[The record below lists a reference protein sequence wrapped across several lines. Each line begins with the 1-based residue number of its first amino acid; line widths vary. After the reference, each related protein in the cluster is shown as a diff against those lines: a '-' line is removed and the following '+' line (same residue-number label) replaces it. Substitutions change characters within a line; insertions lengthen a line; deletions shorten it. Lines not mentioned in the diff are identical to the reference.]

1 MAGDRL
7 LGFLMF
13 RRREVLM
20 KKRNV
25 LLLVAALLGSAY
37 LIYLVSYIAAAPVS
51 MGNSA
56 ADAGTAIAM
65 MMIMPHAA
73 LTGLAVIFNWIGW
86 GLNKR
91 WAALTAG
98 ILYAVAIVMMFMYFM
113 FVVVEMILC
122 FVAFA
127 QMGKKSS
134 VDSGTQ
140 A

>member
-1 MAGDRL
+1 
-7 LGFLMF
+7 
-13 RRREVLM
+13 M

-98 ILYAVAIVMMFMYFM
+98 ILYAVAIVMIFM

>member
-1 MAGDRL
+1 
-7 LGFLMF
+7 
-13 RRREVLM
+13 M
-20 KKRNV
+20 KKRNA
-25 LLLVAALLGSAY
+25 LLLVAAILGSAY
-37 LIYLVSYIAAAPVS
+37 LIYLVSYMAGAPVIT
-51 MGNSA
+51 GNSA

-122 FVAFA
+122 FVAFT
-127 QMGKKSS
+127 QMGKETAAGT
-134 VDSGTQ
+134 GTQ

>member
-1 MAGDRL
+1 
-7 LGFLMF
+7 
-13 RRREVLM
+13 M

-25 LLLVAALLGSAY
+25 LLLVAAILGSAY
-37 LIYLVSYIAAAPVS
+37 LIYLVSYMAAAPVS
-51 MGNSA
+51 TGNSA

-73 LTGLAVIFNWIGW
+73 LTGLAVVFNWIGW

-113 FVVVEMILC
+113 FVVVEMVLC

-127 QMGKKSS
+127 QLSKEIAAGT
-134 VDSGTQ
+134 GTQ

>member
-1 MAGDRL
+1 
-7 LGFLMF
+7 
-13 RRREVLM
+13 M

-25 LLLVAALLGSAY
+25 LLLVAAILGSAY
-37 LIYLVSYIAAAPVS
+37 LIYLVCYMAGAPVDTRD
-51 MGNSA
+51 SA

-65 MMIMPHAA
+65 MMIMPYAL
-73 LTGLAVIFNWIGW
+73 LTGLAVIFNWIAW
-86 GLNKR
+86 ALSKR

-98 ILYAVAIVMMFMYFM
+98 ILYAVAILMMYIYFM
-113 FVVVEMILC
+113 FVVVEMVLC

-127 QMGKKSS
+127 QLGKKSS